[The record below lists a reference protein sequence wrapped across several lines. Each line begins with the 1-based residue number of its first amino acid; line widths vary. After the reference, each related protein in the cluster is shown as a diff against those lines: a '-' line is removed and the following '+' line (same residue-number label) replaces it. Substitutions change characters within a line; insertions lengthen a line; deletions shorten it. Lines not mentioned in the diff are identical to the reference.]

1 MIIMSEKKYQPKPK
15 VGEPPLADQMR
26 VWKAEDRAKEKR
38 RDDFLMSIGAGKP
51 LALEKVMPRLKK
63 GAAQRKRG

>member
-1 MIIMSEKKYQPKPK
+1 MPEKKHQPKPK
-15 VGEPPLADQMR
+15 TGEPSLAEQIR
-26 VWKAEDRAKEKR
+26 AWKAEDRAKEKR

-51 LALEKVMPRLKK
+51 HALEKLMPRLKK

>member
-1 MIIMSEKKYQPKPK
+1 MPEKKYQPKPK
-15 VGEPPLADQMR
+15 AGESSLAEQMR

-51 LALEKVMPRLKK
+51 LALEKVKPHLKK
-63 GAAQRKRG
+63 GMAQRKRG